1 MTTQPEDNE
10 ADAASSTGDA
20 RPHYKS
26 RLRPMSAEEIEQLAT
41 EASQPAPAPRPKRI
55 GVRPDYIAGN
65 PPVATRST
73 AVSDAFLRK
82 LEQSAAGKTSSLNF
96 NVELFRVGSLLV
108 IVLLA
113 LFWKYRTDWL
123 ENARQHWILIAL
135 ALLVSA
141 INMWL
146 LVWIRGKTPDVERTM
161 KQQAIA
167 NLGEGGLLRAVL
179 AAVDTHS
186 LLPPNQASILTREL
200 TSSKRR
206 FSDDEARIK
215 FLLDNYIAICGQR
228 GLPWHG
234 PLSETEKRNINKLT
248 IGRSAGG
255 PVHNMLCGVLASML
269 RYKNY

>member
-1 MTTQPEDNE
+1 MTTQHEDNE
-10 ADAASSTGDA
+10 ADAASSSGDA

-26 RLRPMSAEEIEQLAT
+26 RLRPMSAEEIRRLGT
-41 EASQPAPAPRPKRI
+41 EASQPAPAPQPKRT
-55 GVRPDYIAGN
+55 VARPDY
-65 PPVATRST
+65 VASGPAVAARST

-82 LEQSAAGKTSSLNF
+82 LEQSAAGKTTSLNI
-96 NVELFRVGSLLV
+96 NLELFRVGSLLM
-108 IVLLA
+108 IVVLA
-113 LFWKYRTDWL
+113 LFWKFRTEWL

-135 ALLVSA
+135 ALLISA
-141 INMWL
+141 INVWV

-167 NLGEGGLLRAVL
+167 NLGDGGLLRAVL
-179 AAVDTHS
+179 AAQDTHS

-200 TSSKRR
+200 TSSNRR

-215 FLLDNYIAICGQR
+215 FLLENYLAICAQR
-228 GLPWHG
+228 ELPWHG
-234 PLSETEKRNINKLT
+234 PLSETEKRNINQLT
-248 IGRSAGG
+248 IGKSAGG